1 VSPRTA
7 QGGDTLWHRA
17 AGDACATHLRA
28 RHGRRSRGQY
38 DDRVPPSVD
47 VVIVAY
53 NRCDLTDSCLR
64 HLAAQTLEHEVILID
79 NGSTDD
85 TFARVAAEWPR
96 VKLQRLGDNRG
107 FAEACNRG
115 VAAGSRELVVLL
127 NNDVDARPD
136 FLARLTAPLHDDAKL
151 GSAAAL
157 MLQPGERLID
167 SAGLSADAVLGGF
180 PRLQGLDA
188 GQAQRERPL
197 LAGPAGTAAAYRRAA
212 WNQVGG
218 LDESIFAYM
227 EDFDLALRLRSAG
240 WGSVLAPDAVGV
252 HLGSATHGHRSARQ
266 RRNGGFGRGYMLRRY
281 GLLHGRT
288 APRALATEA
297 VVVLGDLA
305 ISRDLQAL
313 RGRVE
318 GWRAARRSPRLAR
331 PPAEAI
337 DTTIGFRDSLALR
350 RGVYA
355 RRSA

>member
-1 VSPRTA
+1 M
-7 QGGDTLWHRA
+7 
-17 AGDACATHLRA
+17 
-28 RHGRRSRGQY
+28 
-38 DDRVPPSVD
+38 D

-53 NRCDLTDSCLR
+53 NRYDLTDSCLR
-64 HLAAQTLEHEVILID
+64 HLAAQTIEHRTILID

-85 TFARVAAEWPR
+85 TFAHVAAEWPG
-96 VKLQRLGDNRG
+96 VTLQRLPENRG

-115 VAAGSRELVVLL
+115 VAAGSAEIVVLI

-136 FLARLTAPLHDDAKL
+136 FLQALVHPLTEDAGV
-151 GSAAAL
+151 GSVAAL

-167 SAGLSADAVLGGF
+167 SAGLAADAVLGGF
-180 PRLQGLDA
+180 PRLQGLEA
-188 GQAQRERPL
+188 AQARRERPL
-197 LAGPAGTAAAYRRAA
+197 LAGPAGTAAAYRRSA
-212 WNQVGG
+212 WEQVDG

-240 WGSVLAPDAVGV
+240 WGSVVAADAVGV

-281 GLLHGRT
+281 GLLRGRNG
-288 APRALATEA
+288 PRALATEA
-297 VVVLGDLA
+297 VVVLADLA

-313 RGRVE
+313 RGRWE
-318 GWRAARRSPRLAR
+318 GWRAARSMPRLPR

-337 DTTIGFRDSLALR
+337 DSTIGFRDSLAMR

>member
-1 VSPRTA
+1 M
-7 QGGDTLWHRA
+7 
-17 AGDACATHLRA
+17 
-28 RHGRRSRGQY
+28 
-38 DDRVPPSVD
+38 D

-53 NRCDLTDSCLR
+53 NRYDLTDSCLR
-64 HLAAQTLEHEVILID
+64 HLAAQTIEHRTIMID

-85 TFARVAAEWPR
+85 TFARVGAEWPA
-96 VKLQRLGDNRG
+96 VTLQRLPENRG

-115 VAAGSRELVVLL
+115 VAAGSSEIVVLL

-136 FLARLTAPLHDDAKL
+136 FLAALVFPLAQDPRL
-151 GSAAAL
+151 GSVAAL

-167 SAGLSADAVLGGF
+167 SAGLTADAVLGGF
-180 PRLQGLDA
+180 PRLQGLNVDEA
-188 GQAQRERPL
+188 RRERPL

-212 WNQVGG
+212 WEQVGG

-240 WGSVLAPDAVGV
+240 WGSLVAPGAVGV

-281 GLLHGRT
+281 GLLRGRSG
-288 APRALATEA
+288 PRALATEV
-297 VVVLGDLA
+297 VVVLADLA

-313 RGRVE
+313 RGRWE
-318 GWRAARRSPRLAR
+318 GWRAARGMAPLPR

-337 DTTIGFRDSLALR
+337 DTTIGFRDSLAMR